1 MLMIYLFVALS
12 ITDKP
17 ADYDNILNDKNNV
30 LLVYSDNLDNSRFL
44 LELLS
49 KNEDSINSWK
59 FIFYTDSVNLMPKE
73 LEEYLYAFESL
84 KDSNKINLTR
94 FLWKNDSLFNID
106 EDLLVFTKYLKKTNN
121 SKTVIRL
128 KELILQDSIIDK
140 NDVYYKLTSINSN
153 LSNSSNVYTYKL
165 GFWFTEYFINNEK
178 NHKFVLKNTYF
189 W

>member
-1 MLMIYLFVALS
+1 MKMLMIYLFVALS

-73 LEEYLYAFESL
+73 LEKYLYAFKSL

-106 EDLLVFTKYLKKTNN
+106 EDLLVL
-121 SKTVIRL
+121 
-128 KELILQDSIIDK
+128 
-140 NDVYYKLTSINSN
+140 
-153 LSNSSNVYTYKL
+153 LST
-165 GFWFTEYFINNEK
+165 
-178 NHKFVLKNTYF
+178 
-189 W
+189 